1 MIGLAFTLL
10 IIAAVAAILG
20 FSGLAG
26 ALANVAIII
35 FVVALIAAV
44 VLFVLGKKAV
54 KSVID
59 CGSTPLSSRHRA
71 SRFGVP
77 EPVGLCSTP

>member
-35 FVVALIAAV
+35 FGVALLGAV
-44 VLFVLGKKAV
+44 LLFVLGKKAV
-54 KSVID
+54 KSVVD
-59 CGSTPLSSRHRA
+59 
-71 SRFGVP
+71 
-77 EPVGLCSTP
+77 